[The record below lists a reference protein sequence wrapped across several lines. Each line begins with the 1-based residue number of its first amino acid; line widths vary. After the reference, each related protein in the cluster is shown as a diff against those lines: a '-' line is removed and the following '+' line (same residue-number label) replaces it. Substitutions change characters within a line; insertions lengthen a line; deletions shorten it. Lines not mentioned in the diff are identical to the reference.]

1 MQFQALA
8 DLLKQETAVVIDDGR
23 EYLIEARLTQIAH
36 TSGFTSLTEM
46 IEQVLSD
53 PGSNLSRTV
62 LLALT
67 TAETSFFRDTTP
79 FEALKSVIIPQTLER
94 CGSAK
99 NLSIWSAGCASG
111 QEVYSLAI
119 LLSEHFPEWQTW
131 KTELAGSDINPALL
145 MQAKAGTYSPIEV
158 KRGLSQDLLD
168 RYFICRKDNYQVL
181 DEIRRRVVFHER
193 NILESW
199 YPFKPDIIMCRN
211 TLIYFD
217 LSTRRRILERFYRI
231 LPEHGYLVMGT
242 AESPRHLHP
251 GFRPAEIQGGNIFV
265 KRKRDSSTG
274 YR

>member
-1 MQFQALA
+1 VSISAIQFQALA

-23 EYLIEARLTQIAH
+23 EYLIEARLTQIAF
-36 TSGFTSLTEM
+36 TSGFTTLTEM

-67 TAETSFFRDTTP
+67 TAETSFFRDTAP
-79 FEALKSVIIPQTLER
+79 FEALKSVIIPKILER
-94 CGSAK
+94 RGGSK
-99 NLSIWSAGCASG
+99 SLSIWSAGCASG

-119 LLSEHFPEWQTW
+119 LLSEHFPDSQTW
-131 KTELAGSDINPALL
+131 NTELAGSDINPALL
-145 MQAKAGTYSPIEV
+145 TQAKAGTYSPIEV
-158 KRGLSQDLLD
+158 KRGLSQDLIG
-168 RYFICRKDNYQVL
+168 RYFICGRDNYQVKE
-181 DEIRRRVVFHER
+181 EIRHRVVFHER

-217 LSTRRRILERFYRI
+217 ISTRRKILERFYRI
-231 LPEHGYLVMGT
+231 LAEHGYLIMGT

-265 KRKRDSSTG
+265 KKQGSS
-274 YR
+274 